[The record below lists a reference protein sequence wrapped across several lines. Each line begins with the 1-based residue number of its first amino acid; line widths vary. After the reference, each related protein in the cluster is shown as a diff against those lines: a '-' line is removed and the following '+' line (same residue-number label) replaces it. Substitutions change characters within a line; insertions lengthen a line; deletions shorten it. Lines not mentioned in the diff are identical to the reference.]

1 MKKEQVKK
9 KEEEER
15 EGRKLHSFTALPT
28 PPSFYSLYFEPILI
42 QMPRK
47 GNFEVFFNVK
57 FPVLVNIAVDFT
69 EKKLDKGSV
78 SNSQEKVIN
87 CSFNCSPAIL
97 VGCLIGV
104 KDPFLQIVFDFTLE
118 EITTIS

>member
-1 MKKEQVKK
+1 MHEKRAREKKK
-9 KEEEER
+9 KEEEG

-57 FPVLVNIAVDFT
+57 FPVLVNIAADFT

-78 SNSQEKVIN
+78 SIARKKSLTV
-87 CSFNCSPAIL
+87 A
-97 VGCLIGV
+97 LIV
-104 KDPFLQIVFDFTLE
+104 LQPF
-118 EITTIS
+118 